1 MEESKAEVEGRRKGE
16 RLRRGE
22 RRQERGRGGERV
34 LLKEESETLHLQG
47 DPVSCG
53 GGTLLL
59 SRVRLGPPCAWA
71 AWSP

>member
-1 MEESKAEVEGRRKGE
+1 MEGRRK
-16 RLRRGE
+16 RREIKKRRKKTRKRE
-22 RRQERGRGGERV
+22 RRRKGVVERGVRDMN
-34 LLKEESETLHLQG
+34 LQG